1 MTEPTVPTKWT
12 PKFGERVV
20 NVYASPENP
29 RKVGLF
35 VRSGRTPHGRMNAGP
50 WWELTD
56 GHGDFWR
63 TSPENCVPYSE
74 AAASSVRRPSDNG
87 TLGPVSDEA
96 VR

>member
-1 MTEPTVPTKWT
+1 MTEDTRAEGGASEWT

-63 TSPENCVPYSE
+63 TVPENCVPHSQAAHTSE
-74 AAASSVRRPSDNG
+74 SDNLSDG
-87 TLGPVSDEA
+87 SLGPD
-96 VR
+96 